1 MKKIIPLLIFL
12 CTVITINSPIYA
24 QGQYY
29 WHQPQRI
36 SSGYIDKNPSFGR
49 YNIPGVTGFNIF
61 NWEFFVFE
69 RTTATTTH
77 ICAQK
82 MGTTGPLES
91 VVYLTSNASSKR
103 NPVISYGKANYAMYG
118 DLNSALVLWE
128 SNQNGKWDIYGKYYS
143 RQSGW
148 GNVFPLDS
156 SAGDKSLPHTCFIDS
171 TTYAASY
178 IKNGDVIF
186 RKFNP
191 LTRVVLYDSNLTV
204 SDTAFCSNPN
214 VMASDPSKIIV
225 TYEKKKTD
233 GKKAIWYRKTNS
245 TSTPVWSTPD
255 TIAFAGDNTFDQFCF
270 PPNAYSSFGVAFESN
285 RGGTYILYVTTIP
298 YASGTTSQ
306 ERIFQYAP
314 PAYNYSNFVDLYYP
328 IITDYVPMQSC
339 AFQRKGRDSLKII
352 FDENVM
358 YPYVKDSTTIGDTS
372 KRTSITMNSGIF
384 NSNWYITVWVV
395 YSKDSA
401 NTSQLWAR
409 YRLTTLGDI
418 KKINSIAPSE
428 FSLSQNF
435 PNPFNPVT
443 AIQFSIPEKGNL
455 NTGNGIISLK
465 VFDLLGRE
473 TAVLVNQHLKPGTYE
488 VKFDASELTS
498 GIYYYQLSVNNNS
511 LAVRKM
517 AVVK

>member
-1 MKKIIPLLIFL
+1 MKKIIPLLFFL
-12 CTVITINSPIYA
+12 CSILTANSPVSA

-36 SSGYIDKNPSFGR
+36 TSGYIDKNPSFGR
-49 YNIPGVTGFNIF
+49 YNIPGSPVFNIF

-82 MGTTGPLES
+82 MGTTGPIES

-103 NPVISYGKANYAMYG
+103 NPALSYGKAGYNYYG
-118 DLNSALVLWE
+118 DISSALVLWE
-128 SNQNGKWDIYGKYYS
+128 TNQNGKWDIYGKYYN
-143 RQSGW
+143 RQTGW
-148 GNVFPLDS
+148 GNVFPVDS
-156 SAGDKSLPHTCFIDS
+156 SAGDKSRPRTCIIDS
-171 TTYAASY
+171 VTYAVSY

-191 LTRVVLYDSNLTV
+191 LTRVVLYDSNLTA

-214 VMASDPSKIIV
+214 VMVSNPTNVIV
-225 TYEKKKTD
+225 TYEKKKPD
-233 GKKAIWYRKTNS
+233 GKRAIWYRKTSS

-255 TIAFAGDNTFDQFCF
+255 TAAYAGDNTFNQFCF
-270 PPNAYSSFGVAFESN
+270 TAFLNLNCGVAFESN
-285 RGGTYILYVTTIP
+285 RTGTYNIYVTSIP
-298 YASGTTSQ
+298 FGTGSVTQEKIFTSLSS
-306 ERIFQYAP
+306 
-314 PAYNYSNFVDLYYP
+314 AYNYSNFVDIFYP
-328 IITDYVPMQSC
+328 VITDYIQIQSC
-339 AFQRKGRDSLKII
+339 AFQRKGRDSLKIM
-352 FDENVM
+352 FDENAM

-372 KRTSITMNSGIF
+372 KRTSISMNSGVF
-384 NSNWYITVWVV
+384 NTSWYITVWVV

-401 NTSQLWAR
+401 NTTQLWAR

-418 KKINSIAPSE
+418 RKINSSVPVE
-428 FSLSQNF
+428 YSLSQNF

-443 AIQFSIPEKGNL
+443 SIRFSVPDNSKL
-455 NTGNGIISLK
+455 NAEDGIISLK
-465 VFDLLGRE
+465 VYDLLGRE
-473 TAVLVNQHLKPGTYE
+473 TAVLVNQHFKPGTYE
-488 VKFDASELTS
+488 VKFDASGLTS
-498 GIYYYQLSVNNNS
+498 GIYYYQLSVNNNP